1 MNKTVI
7 ALALG
12 AAAALPSQALVV
24 TQWNFNSPT
33 PDNNTATGTT
43 VPPIGTGTA
52 SLVGG
57 VTSPGFN
64 SGVGSSDP
72 AAADNSG
79 WQTSNY
85 PASGSGNGTA
95 GVQFMVST
103 KGLTGIS
110 ISYDLRHSNTSSRF
124 GKLQYTLNGTTFTDL
139 VNFEANLG
147 GDTWYNGRTAD
158 LTGIAGAND
167 NASFGFRVVSTFAP
181 GTNAYAP
188 STSTANYGTTGT
200 WRFDM
205 VTVNAVAAIP
215 EPQTYALMLSGLLAV
230 AFMARRRRG

>member
-1 MNKTVI
+1 KTVI

-43 VPPIGTGTA
+43 VPSIGTGTA

-85 PASGSGNGTA
+85 PASGSGNGT
-95 GVQFMVST
+95 
-103 KGLTGIS
+103 
-110 ISYDLRHSNTSSRF
+110 
-124 GKLQYTLNGTTFTDL
+124 
-139 VNFEANLG
+139 
-147 GDTWYNGRTAD
+147 
-158 LTGIAGAND
+158 
-167 NASFGFRVVSTFAP
+167 
-181 GTNAYAP
+181 
-188 STSTANYGTTGT
+188 
-200 WRFDM
+200 
-205 VTVNAVAAIP
+205 
-215 EPQTYALMLSGLLAV
+215 
-230 AFMARRRRG
+230 